1 MERTINMKLEERLE
15 GAIGERGKFTGYT
28 LNKKGLETKGAT
40 YEYQHIDWEKH
51 LSGQE
56 YFGISPVKIINTD
69 EGRKGLCRWIAWDL
83 DFEEKPKDIC
93 RNIFR
98 MDSEVIIYHSS
109 SFKFHLHKYFD
120 EWIDVEEAHK
130 LAKAFEEK
138 LKKVFKKGV
147 DTSHTLPSGYTI
159 PKGKPGGWLFMPYGT
174 HRDLKNKETKC
185 LSPRGNP
192 LSKSQCEFRI
202 TWRKHLLI
210 SSSVGLQ
217 EGEGGRANF
226 LFYIAQEIK
235 HNNLDLTL
243 EEVNSNFN
251 DPLDDLVLSKEIR
264 HIEKS
269 LEKEE
274 YDKAY
279 FDEHYETYLYK
290 MNGYYR
296 NKKSS
301 DVLAGFLNEDQEK
314 ETQTFLQNVIYQ
326 KEDDKWYDKSTGCE
340 YKQKSIQ
347 ITYGHIYGGKIS
359 EVITNFVSF
368 DNAQL
373 VETSVYRPD
382 LFKSIE
388 DPIIKDE
395 KGLLQLNN
403 YRPSDIK
410 PLEPVTNRKKH
421 YLNNFKELVKRLTE
435 NEGVGTDS
443 KGKEVKLYDYVLDH
457 LSLPFQQP
465 GNKIRS
471 AVLFHS
477 EHYQVGKNTLFEMI
491 RLGLGKDN
499 CTIITPENAV
509 ARERN
514 FLENQLV
521 LIDEILIDGDYKK
534 RLSTL
539 NILKPLMTQELH
551 DSRPLFKNWRQVHS
565 TCNMMLFT
573 NFKNAISVKN
583 NEARYTIIDVGKTR
597 DEMGGDEFFNLFW
610 NTDGTIVE
618 EYPEIV
624 KWFLST
630 RQISPNFNPKSI
642 SLKTK
647 FLETMSKEGGH
658 PLLPEIEPLF
668 KEGATPFHQTII
680 NIREAFDW
688 LKKEKN
694 IPGRINDFADALK
707 ILKCERV
714 GECFHK
720 KSGKKPTL
728 YIIKNFEFFCD
739 KSMSRIANDY
749 WLPIGKWANGVQDY
763 SMWGLT
769 SNDVSSIGQSLKEI
783 EAYEDFHR
791 GTPEEDPEED
801 FETIRRQR
809 KAI

>member
-1 MERTINMKLEERLE
+1 M
-15 GAIGERGKFTGYT
+15 
-28 LNKKGLETKGAT
+28 
-40 YEYQHIDWEKH
+40 
-51 LSGQE
+51 
-56 YFGISPVKIINTD
+56 
-69 EGRKGLCRWIAWDL
+69 
-83 DFEEKPKDIC
+83 
-93 RNIFR
+93 
-98 MDSEVIIYHSS
+98 
-109 SFKFHLHKYFD
+109 
-120 EWIDVEEAHK
+120 
-130 LAKAFEEK
+130 
-138 LKKVFKKGV
+138 
-147 DTSHTLPSGYTI
+147 
-159 PKGKPGGWLFMPYGT
+159 
-174 HRDLKNKETKC
+174 
-185 LSPRGNP
+185 
-192 LSKSQCEFRI
+192 
-202 TWRKHLLI
+202 
-210 SSSVGLQ
+210 
-217 EGEGGRANF
+217 
-226 LFYIAQEIK
+226 
-235 HNNLDLTL
+235 
-243 EEVNSNFN
+243 
-251 DPLDDLVLSKEIR
+251 
-264 HIEKS
+264 
-269 LEKEE
+269 
-274 YDKAY
+274 
-279 FDEHYETYLYK
+279 
-290 MNGYYR
+290 
-296 NKKSS
+296 
-301 DVLAGFLNEDQEK
+301 
-314 ETQTFLQNVIYQ
+314 
-326 KEDDKWYDKSTGCE
+326 
-340 YKQKSIQ
+340 
-347 ITYGHIYGGKIS
+347 
-359 EVITNFVSF
+359 
-368 DNAQL
+368 
-373 VETSVYRPD
+373 
-382 LFKSIE
+382 
-388 DPIIKDE
+388 
-395 KGLLQLNN
+395 
-403 YRPSDIK
+403 
-410 PLEPVTNRKKH
+410 
-421 YLNNFKELVKRLTE
+421 
-435 NEGVGTDS
+435 
-443 KGKEVKLYDYVLDH
+443 
-457 LSLPFQQP
+457 
-465 GNKIRS
+465 
-471 AVLFHS
+471 LFHS